1 MMKVN
6 FTGLLIKAGA
16 DIRVINDDTSS
27 FEELGMIPIEKD
39 YFLNLVEDEFKI
51 LFKENEIKFISTI
64 REVAK
69 SISDKIPA

>member
-51 LFKENEIKFISTI
+51 LFKK
-64 REVAK
+64 
-69 SISDKIPA
+69 